1 MSPRKRSV
9 DDLDDIDDQDGVLED
24 EKREDSDLKLQRR
37 SADEVDLGGTDDDEE
52 SSERRS

>member
-9 DDLDDIDDQDGVLED
+9 DDLDDLDDQDGVLED
-24 EKREDSDLKLQRR
+24 EKREDSDLKLRR
-37 SADEVDLGGTDDDEE
+37 READDVDLGGTDAGQE

>member
-9 DDLDDIDDQDGVLED
+9 DDLDDIDDQDGILED

-37 SADEVDLGGTDDDEE
+37 RADEVDLGGTDADQK
-52 SSERRS
+52 SSGSGS

>member
-9 DDLDDIDDQDGVLED
+9 DDLDDVDDQDGILED

-37 SADEVDLGGTDDDEE
+37 RADEVDLGGTDADQK
-52 SSERRS
+52 SSGSGS